1 MPIESALHND
11 RDFTNMQMDVFD
23 RVLRIRAANVSHRP
37 AGCIEID
44 TDGENGRNAPEHT
57 ARRGLLGSPG
67 RQSRLASADLLRF
80 QVVPQ
85 GELRKWRAADVPAMQ
100 RL

>member
-1 MPIESALHND
+1 MPIEGAPHND
-11 RDFTNMQMDVFD
+11 RDFANMQMDVFD
-23 RVLRIRAANVSHRP
+23 RVLRIRTTNVSHRP

-44 TDGENGRNAPEHT
+44 TEGEDGRNAPEHT

-67 RQSRLASADLLRF
+67 RQSRLASTDLLRF